1 VAAPAAVV
9 AKSAHR
15 PRRLPAPQV
24 PRGRK
29 SARAHRGNAAHR
41 TGRVPHT
48 AIITTVSGVRQRSSS
63 SGMGR
68 REPRPTAD

>member
-24 PRGRK
+24 PAEGSLHVRIEEMR
-29 SARAHRGNAAHR
+29 R
-41 TGRVPHT
+41 TERVGFHT